1 MTTSEAASA
10 STTVTPAL
18 AGIHHV
24 GLTVTDVESSCEWY
38 QRVLGLQRQFQE
50 PHHRS
55 DHGGYAVVLRH
66 HRHVT
71 EPGPRPSPTQR
82 R

>member
-10 STTVTPAL
+10 STTITRTL
-18 AGIHHV
+18 GGIQHV

-50 PHHRS
+50 PITAATAAATPWYS
-55 DHGGYAVVLRH
+55 A
-66 HRHVT
+66 
-71 EPGPRPSPTQR
+71 PPTCR
-82 R
+82 